1 MSNMNFDDLRS
12 RTIGTVEF
20 VSSREIKVLLDTS
33 APQSTA
39 INTGIPQT
47 FPKINGYVLIPI
59 EDGALVGIIT
69 WIGIEYSSYPKRK
82 GYKDFDLVDLPFPL
96 RKLSISPV
104 GILKEN
110 EYGYEIERGVHS
122 YPSVGDN
129 VAIPSNEQLKSIV
142 QNKDENAK
150 ILIGKSPMTADAQI
164 FVNPDKLFGRHIA
177 VLGNT
182 GSGKS
187 CSVAGLIR
195 WSVEAVKQNTL
206 DGKNPNYRFI
216 ILDPNG
222 EYDSCFD
229 SLSCTIHKYKVVL
242 DEKATDEEQLKV
254 PAWMWNAFE
263 WSAVTR
269 ASDKSQRPL
278 LRKALKEIRYGA
290 TEKNQDVN
298 LLQCV
303 SSFYVQLQ
311 IFRTKG
317 NELSQWPAKDDLNN
331 ALDCFVK
338 NVEFCAG
345 LRNTPV
351 CISANIV
358 KTFVEN
364 LLLGKPKNNKGKV
377 TTFVVQDVD
386 SIINVIEQNRSTL
399 LDNFELEKGPDSDTP
414 IFFDNTIF
422 ASHLQTLVQNN
433 PNASFMDYFLMR
445 LKSLLSDV
453 RVKSVIDGRE
463 EDTLEQW
470 LEKYV
475 GKCDD
480 NGTINII
487 DLSLIPSDILNVAV
501 SVFARL
507 IFEAHQR
514 YRRKYQKVIPTTLV
528 VEEAHNFIKNYLD
541 SSEDISSGQLCAQIF
556 EKIAKEGRKFGLGL
570 LLSSQ
575 RPSEL
580 SQTVLSQC
588 NTFLLHRLVNDR
600 DQEMVKRLVP
610 DSLGGVLSELPILPT
625 RTAILLGWAAPIP
638 TLVEMNELTK
648 EERPKSNDPHYWDI
662 WTGKE
667 PLPIKWNEVC
677 LDWQR
682 NYNVE
687 EKTESEKKEGIETSS
702 DDDLPF

>member
-1 MSNMNFDDLRS
+1 MNFDDLRS

-104 GILKEN
+104 GILKES

-129 VAIPSNEQLKSIV
+129 VAIPSNDQLKAIV

-164 FVNPDKLFGRHIA
+164 FINPDKLFGRHIA

-195 WSVEAVKQNTL
+195 WSVEAAKQNTV

-229 SLSCTIHKYKVVL
+229 SLSCSIHKYKVVL
-242 DEKATDEEQLKV
+242 DEKAADEEQLKV

-263 WSAVTR
+263 WSAVTK

-290 TEKNQDVN
+290 VEKNDDIE
-298 LLQCV
+298 LLIYIQ
-303 SSFYVQLQ
+303 SFYIQLMN
-311 IFRTKG
+311 FKKKG
-317 NELSQWPAKDDLNN
+317 NGLSQWPEKDNFGNSLVSAEKDIDCHLHNGMSAICLSAQNLKN
-331 ALDCFVK
+331 AI
-338 NVEFCAG
+338 
-345 LRNTPV
+345 T
-351 CISANIV
+351 S
-358 KTFVEN
+358 
-364 LLLGKPKNNKGKV
+364 LLQSKPKKGNS
-377 TTFVVQDVD
+377 FPAFSAIDVD
-386 SIINVIEQNRSTL
+386 NLINIIEQNKSTL
-399 LDNFELEKGPDSDTP
+399 LEGFELEKGADSDTP
-414 IFFDNTIF
+414 IFFDNMMF
-422 ASHLQTLVQNN
+422 ANHLYTMIQNN
-433 PNASFMDYFLMR
+433 PSASYMDYFLMR
-445 LKSLLSDV
+445 LKSLLSDI
-453 RVKSVIDGRE
+453 RVKSVIDGKE
-463 EDTLEQW
+463 EETLEQW

-475 GKCDD
+475 GKNDD

-487 DLSLIPSDILNVAV
+487 DLSLIPSDILNVTV

-507 IFEAHQR
+507 VFEAHQR
-514 YRRKYQKVIPTTLV
+514 YRRKYQKVIPTTFV

-682 NYNVE
+682 NYNIEENEESAE
-687 EKTESEKKEGIETSS
+687 EKDMEALS
-702 DDDLPF
+702 DDNLPL